1 MLDEL
6 RHRINIAELIGRKVR
21 LVRKGRS
28 HMGLCPFHTEKSPSF
43 SVQEDKGF
51 YHCFGC
57 GAHGDA
63 FTFVM
68 ETEGLSFREAVEKL
82 AAEQGMESPLKGG
95 RPAKEEKGASG
106 RTLYEVMELAV
117 VWFEQQLAGSS
128 GAVARDYLK
137 SRGLDGAA
145 RTRFRLGFAPD
156 ARTGLIG
163 HLSAKGVSL
172 DEIVAVGLAGQ
183 PEGGGDPYD
192 RFRGRLMFPIFD
204 VRGRAIAFG
213 GRTLLPDGKPK
224 YLNSPETPL
233 FKKSTVLFN
242 HQNARAAAAKNQ
254 SVIVAEGYVDVIAL
268 VMAGFEGA
276 VAPLGTALT
285 EEQIGL
291 LWRMAD
297 EPILCFDGDKAGQ
310 AAAARAMDRALPEL
324 LPGKSLRFAVLPG
337 GQDPDDLIRAQG
349 RDAMAWV
356 LDAARPLIEV
366 VWERELQTMD
376 PSTPERLAGL
386 RMRLRALAGE
396 IRDPDLRKDYA
407 RDLLDRLQAL
417 ITERRGGGRG
427 QEARGVDG
435 RSRGPAKP
443 YPGPASFRGGPG
455 QENTALARLNRPGR
469 ASWTPRP
476 SAALKATVAAHASSD
491 GVGASAELREEAL
504 ILAIVNHPD
513 LLDRHAE
520 LISEISLASQRL
532 DKIRQELL
540 HAAALGSPLDSR
552 GIRDHLIA
560 RGLGDEMAR
569 MERKP
574 LLKAIPFARPRTEPD
589 LVERDWMHAVRRHTK
604 LTGLE
609 AEYARAVSELADD
622 DSDAARKRLMDIDLE
637 IKSVAGMEAGPP
649 DQH

>member
-68 ETEGLSFREAVEKL
+68 ETEGLSFREAVERL

-95 RPAKEEKGASG
+95 RSPKEEKGASG

-117 VWFEQQLAGSS
+117 VWFQEQLAGPY
-128 GAVARDYLK
+128 GGGARDYLK
-137 SRGLDGAA
+137 LRGLDGAA
-145 RTRFRLGFAPD
+145 QSRFRLGFAPD
-156 ARTGLIG
+156 MRTALIG

-172 DEIVAVGLAGQ
+172 DEIAAVGLAGQ

-192 RFRGRLMFPIFD
+192 RFRARLMFPIFD

-213 GRTLLPDGKPK
+213 GRTLLPEGKPK

-242 HQNARAAAAKNQ
+242 HQTARAAAAKGQ

-268 VMAGFEGA
+268 VLAGFEGA

-310 AAAARAMDRALPEL
+310 AAASRAIDRALPEL
-324 LPGKSLRFAVLPG
+324 QPGKSLRFAILPG
-337 GQDPDDLIRAQG
+337 GQDPDDLIRGQG

-356 LDAARPLIEV
+356 LDSARPLIEA
-366 VWERELQTMD
+366 VWERESQALD
-376 PSTPERLAGL
+376 PSTPERMAGL
-386 RMRLRALAGE
+386 RARLRALAGE

-417 ITERRGGGRG
+417 IDERRGRPRGG
-427 QEARGVDG
+427 D
-435 RSRGPAKP
+435 RSGGAQRGPGRP
-443 YPGPASFRGGPG
+443 YPGPQSFRGGPG
-455 QENTALARLNRPGR
+455 AENTALARISRPGR
-469 ASWTPRP
+469 ADWTPRP
-476 SAALKATVAAHASSD
+476 SAALKATAAAHGGTDRDA
-491 GVGASAELREEAL
+491 ASALREEAL
-504 ILAIVNHPD
+504 ILAVINHPD

-520 LISEISLASQRL
+520 TISEISLASQRL

-540 HAAALGSPLDSR
+540 HAAALGSPLDRR
-552 GIRDHLIA
+552 GIRDHLTA
-560 RGLGDEMAR
+560 RGLGDDMAR

-574 LLKAIPFARPRTEPD
+574 LLSAIPFARPRTETD

-609 AEYARAVSELADD
+609 AEYARTVAELADD
-622 DSDAARKRLMDIDLE
+622 DSDAVRRRLQDIDLE

-649 DQH
+649 DHH

>member
-1 MLDEL
+1 LLDEL
-6 RHRINIAELIGRKVR
+6 RHRINIAELVGRKVR
-21 LVRKGRS
+21 LIRRGRN
-28 HMGLCPFHTEKSPSF
+28 HVGLCPFHSEKSPSF

-68 ETEGLSFREAVEKL
+68 ETEGLTFREAVEKL
-82 AAEQGMESPLKGG
+82 AAEQGMESPLKGQ
-95 RPAKEEKGASG
+95 RSAKDEKGASG

-117 VWFEQQLAGSS
+117 AWFEQHLAGAQ
-128 GAVARDYLK
+128 GAPARDYLK

-145 RTRFRLGFAPD
+145 RTRFRLGYAPD

-183 PEGGGDPYD
+183 PEGGGDAYD
-192 RFRGRLMFPIFD
+192 RFRARLMFPIFD

-233 FKKSTVLFN
+233 FKKSAVLFN
-242 HQNARAAAAKNQ
+242 HQSARAAAAKNQ
-254 SVIVAEGYVDVIAL
+254 TVIVAEGYVDVIAL

-285 EEQIGL
+285 EEQISL
-291 LWRMAD
+291 LWRMSD

-310 AAAARAMDRALPEL
+310 VAASRAIDRALPEL
-324 LPGKSLRFAVLPG
+324 QPGKSLRFAILPG

-349 RDAMAWV
+349 RDAMAWI
-356 LDAARPLIEV
+356 LDAARPLIEA
-366 VWERELQTMD
+366 VWEREAQALD
-376 PSTPERLAGL
+376 PSTPERVAGL
-386 RMRLRALAGE
+386 RARLRALAGE
-396 IRDPDLRKDYA
+396 IREPDLRKDYS
-407 RDLLDRLQAL
+407 RDLLDRLQKL
-417 ITERRGGGRG
+417 IDERRSGGRADRG
-427 QEARGVDG
+427 GARGP
-435 RSRGPAKP
+435 SRG
-443 YPGPASFRGGPG
+443 YPGPQNFRGGQVP
-455 QENTALARLNRPGR
+455 ENTVLGRVNRPGR
-469 ASWTPRP
+469 AAWTPRP
-476 SAALKATVAAHASSD
+476 SAALKATAIAHAQGDKDAGS
-491 GVGASAELREEAL
+491 GLREEAL
-504 ILAIVNHPD
+504 ILAIINHPD

-540 HAAALGSPLDSR
+540 HAAALGSPLDRR
-552 GIRDHLIA
+552 GIRDHLTA
-560 RGLGDEMAR
+560 HGLGDEMAR

-574 LLKAIPFARPRTEPD
+574 LLNAIPFARPRTEPD

-609 AEYARAVSELADD
+609 AEYARAVADLALD
-622 DSDAARKRLMDIDLE
+622 DSDAARKRLLDIDLE

-649 DQH
+649 DHH

>member
-1 MLDEL
+1 LLDEL

-82 AAEQGMESPLKGG
+82 AAEQGMESPLKGA
-95 RPAKEEKGASG
+95 RSPKEEKGASG

-117 VWFEQQLAGSS
+117 VWFQEQLAGAAGVS
-128 GAVARDYLK
+128 ARDYLK

-145 RTRFRLGFAPD
+145 RTRFRLGYAPD

-192 RFRGRLMFPIFD
+192 RFRARLMFPIFD

-242 HQNARAAAAKNQ
+242 HQSARAAAAKGG

-268 VMAGFEGA
+268 AMAGFEGA

-310 AAAARAMDRALPEL
+310 AAASRAIDRALPEL
-324 LPGKSLRFAVLPG
+324 QPGKSLRFAILPG

-356 LDAARPLIEV
+356 LDAARPLIET
-366 VWERELQTMD
+366 VWERELQALD
-376 PSTPERLAGL
+376 PSTPERMAGL
-386 RMRLRALAGE
+386 RARLRALAGE
-396 IRDPDLRKDYA
+396 VRDPDLRKDYS
-407 RDLLDRLQAL
+407 RDLLDRLQKL
-417 ITERRGGGRG
+417 IDERRGASRSDRGGGGRG
-427 QEARGVDG
+427 PAR
-435 RSRGPAKP
+435 AP
-443 YPGPASFRGGPG
+443 YPGPQSLRGGPG
-455 QENTALARLNRPGR
+455 NDNTALGRLSRPGR
-469 ASWTPRP
+469 AAWTPRP
-476 SAALKATVAAHASSD
+476 SAALKATAAAHGATD
-491 GVGASAELREEAL
+491 KDAASALREEAI
-504 ILAIVNHPD
+504 ILAAINHPG
-513 LLDRHAE
+513 LLDRYAE
-520 LISEISLASQRL
+520 TFSEISLASQRL

-540 HAAALGSPLDSR
+540 HAAALGSPLDRR
-552 GIRDHLIA
+552 GIRDHLTA
-560 RGLGDEMAR
+560 RGLGDELAR

-574 LLKAIPFARPRTEPD
+574 LLNAIPFTRPRTEPD

-609 AEYARAVSELADD
+609 AEYARAVAELADD
-622 DSDAARKRLMDIDLE
+622 DSDAARRRLRDIDLE

>member
-1 MLDEL
+1 
-6 RHRINIAELIGRKVR
+6 
-21 LVRKGRS
+21 
-28 HMGLCPFHTEKSPSF
+28 MGLCPFHTEKSPSF

-82 AAEQGMESPLKGG
+82 AAEQGMDSPLKGG
-95 RPAKEEKGASG
+95 RSAKEEKGASG

-117 VWFEQQLAGSS
+117 AWFQEQLAGSHG
-128 GAVARDYLK
+128 GAAREYLA
-137 SRGLDGAA
+137 SRGLSGAA
-145 RTRFRLGFAPD
+145 QGRFRLGFAPD
-156 ARTGLIG
+156 IRTALIG

-192 RFRGRLMFPIFD
+192 RFRGRVMFPIFD

-285 EEQIGL
+285 EDQIGL

-310 AAAARAMDRALPEL
+310 AAASRAIDRALPEL
-324 LPGKSLRFAVLPG
+324 LPGKSLRFAILPG

-356 LDAARPLIEV
+356 LDSSRPLV
-366 VWERELQTMD
+366 DAVWEREVQALD

-386 RMRLRALAGE
+386 RARLRALAGE
-396 IRDPDLRKDYA
+396 IRDPELRKDYS
-407 RDLLDRLQAL
+407 REFLDRLQKML
-417 ITERRGGGRG
+417 DERRGG
-427 QEARGVDG
+427 
-435 RSRGPAKP
+435 SRGGEGRAKGLQRP
-443 YPGPASFRGGPG
+443 YPGPANFRMGPG

-469 ASWTPRP
+469 ASWTPKP
-476 SAALKATVAAHASSD
+476 SAALKATPAAHASGSPR
-491 GVGASAELREEAL
+491 ASAAETREEAL
-504 ILAIVNHPD
+504 ILALVVHPD

-520 LISEISLASQRL
+520 LISEISLGSQRL

-540 HAAALGSPLDSR
+540 HAAALGSPLDRR
-552 GIRDHLIA
+552 GIRDHLTA
-560 RGLGDEMAR
+560 QGLGDDLAR
-569 MERKP
+569 MERITLMRAFKFTQ
-574 LLKAIPFARPRTEPD
+574 ARTESD
-589 LVERDWMHAVRRHTK
+589 LVERDWMHTVRRHIK
-604 LTGLE
+604 LTDLE
-609 AEYARAVSELADD
+609 AEYARAVAELADD
-622 DSDAARKRLMDIDLE
+622 DSDAARRRLLDIDLE

-649 DQH
+649 DQHS

>member
-1 MLDEL
+1 LLDEL

-28 HMGLCPFHTEKSPSF
+28 HMGLCPFHSEKSPSF

-68 ETEGLSFREAVEKL
+68 ETEGLGFREAVEKL
-82 AAEQGMESPLKGG
+82 AAEQGMESPLRGQRSPKD
-95 RPAKEEKGASG
+95 EKGASG
-106 RTLYEVMELAV
+106 RTLYEVMDLAAT
-117 VWFEQQLAGSS
+117 WFQVQLGSPN
-128 GAVARDYLK
+128 GGIARDYLK
-137 SRGLDGAA
+137 SRGLHGLATDK
-145 RTRFRLGFAPD
+145 FRLGYAPEE
-156 ARTGLIG
+156 RHGLIA
-163 HLSAKGVSL
+163 HLSSRGVTI
-172 DEIVAVGLAGQ
+172 DEILAVGLAIQ
-183 PEGGGDPYD
+183 PEDGGREPYD

-242 HQNARAAAAKNQ
+242 HQAARAAAAKKQN
-254 SVIVAEGYVDVIAL
+254 VIVAEGYVDVIAL

-310 AAAARAMDRALPEL
+310 AAASRAIDRALPEL
-324 LPGKSLRFAVLPG
+324 LPGKSLRFAILPG

-356 LDAARPLIEV
+356 LDSARPLIDT
-366 VWERELQTMD
+366 VWEREVQALD
-376 PSTPERLAGL
+376 PSTPERVAGL
-386 RMRLRALAGE
+386 RARLRALAGD
-396 IRDPDLRKDYA
+396 IREPDLRKDYS
-407 RDLLDRLQAL
+407 RDLLDRLQKM
-417 ITERRGGGRG
+417 IDERRGGRSERMTGRAPGAGPGRG
-427 QEARGVDG
+427 F
-435 RSRGPAKP
+435 
-443 YPGPASFRGGPG
+443 PGPQSLRGGPG
-455 QENTALARLNRPGR
+455 VENTALARISRPGR
-469 ASWTPRP
+469 AVWTPRP
-476 SAALKATVAAHASSD
+476 SAALKATAAAHAKGDKS
-491 GVGASAELREEAL
+491 ASAGLREEAL
-504 ILAIVNHPD
+504 ILAVINHPD
-513 LLDRHAE
+513 LLERHAE
-520 LISEISLASQRL
+520 TISEISLASQRL

-540 HAAALGSPLDSR
+540 HAAALGSPLDRR
-552 GIRDHLIA
+552 GIRDHLTA
-560 RGLGDEMAR
+560 HGLGDDMAR

-574 LLKAIPFARPRTEPD
+574 LLTAIPFARPLTEPD

-609 AEYARAVSELADD
+609 AEYARAVAELSDD
-622 DSDAARKRLMDIDLE
+622 DSDAARKRLLDIDLE

>member
-1 MLDEL
+1 LLDEL

-82 AAEQGMESPLKGG
+82 AAEQGMESPLKSG
-95 RPAKEEKGASG
+95 RSAKDEKGASG
-106 RTLYEVMELAV
+106 RTLFEVMELAA
-117 VWFEQQLAGSS
+117 VWFQEQLSGPAGY
-128 GAVARDYLK
+128 AARDYLK

-145 RTRFRLGFAPD
+145 RSRFRLGFAPD
-156 ARTGLIG
+156 TRTGLIG

-242 HQNARAAAAKNQ
+242 HQAARAAAAKGQ
-254 SVIVAEGYVDVIAL
+254 SVVVAEGYVDVIAL

-291 LWRMAD
+291 LWRMAN

-310 AAAARAMDRALPEL
+310 AAASRAIDRALPEL
-324 LPGKSLRFAVLPG
+324 QPGKSLRFAILPG

-356 LDAARPLIEV
+356 LDGARPLIEA
-366 VWERELQTMD
+366 VWERELQALD
-376 PSTPERLAGL
+376 PSTPERVAGL
-386 RMRLRALAGE
+386 RARLRALAGE
-396 IRDPDLRKDYA
+396 IREPDLRKDYA

-417 ITERRGGGRG
+417 INERRGGKDSFRSGAQKG
-427 QEARGVDG
+427 GGSART
-435 RSRGPAKP
+435 
-443 YPGPASFRGGPG
+443 YPGPQAFRGGPG
-455 QENTALARLNRPGR
+455 AENTALGRLSRPGR
-469 ASWTPRP
+469 AAWTPLPSASLKATAAAVGGHDP
-476 SAALKATVAAHASSD
+476 SAA
-491 GVGASAELREEAL
+491 SAIREEAL
-504 ILAIVNHPD
+504 ILAVINHPE

-520 LISEISLASQRL
+520 EISKISLGSQRL

-540 HAAALGSPLDSR
+540 HAAALGNPLDR
-552 GIRDHLIA
+552 QGIRDHLTTC
-560 RGLGDEMAR
+560 GLGDDMAR

-574 LLKAIPFARPRTEPD
+574 LLSAIPFARPRTEPD

-609 AEYARAVSELADD
+609 AEYARAVTEIADD
-622 DSDAARKRLMDIDLE
+622 DSEAARKRLLDIDLE